1 MRISSVAEMES
12 AGETFAQQLQAGDVI
27 SLQGELGAGKTA
39 FTRGVGRGLGVSD
52 QISSPTFV
60 IARLHHGRC
69 TFTHVDLYRLLDHD
83 NVVDEVIDLDFDT
96 SGIVIIEWGDPQILS
111 KCHLQITAQV
121 LIEIIDDDQREL
133 LITWQRT

>member
-60 IARLHHGRC
+60 IARSHHGRC

-96 SGIVIIEWGDPQILS
+96 SGNINVKTSGGGISFNNASAISGATLNDYETGTWTP
-111 KCHLQITAQV
+111 A
-121 LIEIIDDDQREL
+121 IDSL
-133 LITWQRT
+133 TP